1 MRFVQEAGTTEHVFT
16 IYGSSQEQKP
26 TTGIADG
33 SVFIETDTHDVY
45 MYDEA
50 AETWRKM

>member
-1 MRFVQEAGTTEHVFT
+1 MKFVQEAGTVEHIFT

-33 SVFIETDTHDVY
+33 SIYIETDTHDVY

-50 AETWRKM
+50 ATT